1 MNTFTDF
8 DPYAESAVVLDHL
21 SDEQRLR
28 YFGTADDAEAARQLV
43 AERAA
48 AGPVAPGVNPA
59 PTHLAE
65 HTEGLRVR
73 AEATRSFDWLLNG
86 VRVGALG
93 FCAVFL
99 VGGIAAMIWA
109 GVTQDGDR
117 TSMGLTV
124 LSVIVGVSMVLGFLG
139 LIANSLLTRFAENRR
154 RAAQLEWASHRPGQ
168 FGRGLP
174 GLSGNTFVVPGGAAR
189 TGRLAAGLVTLGLF
203 TGGAGAVL
211 GYLAVQEGDLTLVGT
226 GLLLV
231 VLGLGA
237 AWVGWRIPGWERR
250 RDARDA
256 AEFRALAW
264 RAPRDA
270 R

>member
-1 MNTFTDF
+1 MKTFTYF
-8 DPYAESAVVLDHL
+8 DPYAESALVLDHL

-28 YFGTADDAEAARQLV
+28 YFGTADDAEAARQLL
-43 AERAA
+43 AER
-48 AGPVAPGVNPA
+48 
-59 PTHLAE
+59 
-65 HTEGLRVR
+65 
-73 AEATRSFDWLLNG
+73 
-86 VRVGALG
+86 
-93 FCAVFL
+93 
-99 VGGIAAMIWA
+99 
-109 GVTQDGDR
+109 
-117 TSMGLTV
+117 
-124 LSVIVGVSMVLGFLG
+124 
-139 LIANSLLTRFAENRR
+139 
-154 RAAQLEWASHRPGQ
+154 
-168 FGRGLP
+168 
-174 GLSGNTFVVPGGAAR
+174 GNTFVVPGGAAR